1 MTDWSR
7 LKRVRAVEEVVRDR
21 DAVWYSV
28 HVVPEEGDFDL
39 DFEMVKSAHGLWSI
53 AAEAKSFGCGTA
65 EVVGADVPSGDG
77 IVVLFRFGIEPWSE
91 KSNDHYRYVAAFGEF
106 LDEVMDERQEYGGI
120 LGGNQD
126 DETCSREHHDVHD
139 EGGSR
144 EPDSPAWH
152 GGERLGRRSS
162 IRIGGPH
169 VKSFFSRSV

>member
-7 LKRVRAVEEVVRDR
+7 LRRVRAVEEVVRDR

-39 DFEMVKSAHGLWSI
+39 DFDMVKSAHGLWSV

-65 EVVGADVPSGDG
+65 EVAEAAVPSGDG

-106 LDEVMDERQEYGGI
+106 LDEVMDERQEYEGI
-120 LGGNQD
+120 LGENAD
-126 DETCSREHHDVHD
+126 DKPRGRPGVQE
-139 EGGSR
+139 EGEPG

-152 GGERLGRRSS
+152 GAGLGRRSS
-162 IRIGGPH
+162 IRVGGPR